1 MVSSVLIWGL
11 VFELRTRNTSAV
23 YIVSASLHERPNF
36 CLSYHQYLEKIVC
49 GFFSNKEKKKL
60 YTGLWCLGEEEARSI
75 LFKESKWTFTYTG
88 VRSFICARVL
98 VMSEVF
104 WNGWF
109 SNLAYC
115 LFFSITVFLFST
127 TPCTSTNPRHPIGE
141 YFSSYQM
148 ASLVPKTVA
157 ASLKLAF
164 IFLLWNI

>member
-1 MVSSVLIWGL
+1 MNSSHTL
-11 VFELRTRNTSAV
+11 VFV
-23 YIVSASLHERPNF
+23 H
-36 CLSYHQYLEKIVC
+36 
-49 GFFSNKEKKKL
+49 
-60 YTGLWCLGEEEARSI
+60 
-75 LFKESKWTFTYTG
+75 
-88 VRSFICARVL
+88 FICARVL

-127 TPCTSTNPRHPIGE
+127 TPCTSTNPRHPVGE

-157 ASLKLAF
+157 ASLKPGF
-164 IFLLWNI
+164 IFLLWIIWLIDFTLCILFHNFKSYQETTEELFLHYRKITIGLNFFFWIFKYYFQILYFLNFHYKNWRTRTGWLYI

>member
-1 MVSSVLIWGL
+1 MSGARRGQKEIKYIVYRIKMNSSHTL
-11 VFELRTRNTSAV
+11 VFV
-23 YIVSASLHERPNF
+23 H
-36 CLSYHQYLEKIVC
+36 
-49 GFFSNKEKKKL
+49 
-60 YTGLWCLGEEEARSI
+60 
-75 LFKESKWTFTYTG
+75 
-88 VRSFICARVL
+88 FICARVL

-157 ASLKLAF
+157 ASLKLGF
-164 IFLLWNI
+164 IFLLWICLIDFTECILFHNFKSYQQTAQELFLHYRRITIRLNFYLNF